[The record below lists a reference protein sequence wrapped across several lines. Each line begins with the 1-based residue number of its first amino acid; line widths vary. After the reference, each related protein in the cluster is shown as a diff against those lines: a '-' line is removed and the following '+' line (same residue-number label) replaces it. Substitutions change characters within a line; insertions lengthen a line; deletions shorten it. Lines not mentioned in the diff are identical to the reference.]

1 MIATRNAGKAA
12 ELERL
17 LRAIAGRVESLV
29 SRDAV
34 ALPPEGDRSYAENA
48 LAKARAAQAALGLP
62 AIGDDSGLEVDALDG
77 APGIRSA
84 RFAGEKAGDA
94 ENNALLLRR
103 LRGVPPARRT
113 ARFRCALALVGAGVE
128 PVVVEGVCEGTILE
142 APRGDGGFG
151 YDPLFLPA
159 GESRSFADLSEGEK
173 DRISHRG
180 RAAAALRNALG
191 RTNA

>member
-1 MIATRNAGKAA
+1 VIATRNAGKAA

-17 LRAIAGRVESLV
+17 LRGIAGRIESLV

-48 LAKARAAQAALGLP
+48 LGKARAAQEALGLP

-84 RFAGEKAGDA
+84 RFAGEMAGDA
-94 ENNALLLRR
+94 ENNALLLGR
-103 LRGVPPARRT
+103 LRGVAPGGRT
-113 ARFRCALALVGAGVE
+113 ARFRCALALIGAGGD

-142 APRGDGGFG
+142 TARGNGGFG

>member
-1 MIATRNAGKAA
+1 VIATRNAGKAA

-17 LRAIAGRVESLV
+17 LRGIAGRIESLV

-77 APGIRSA
+77 APGVRSA
-84 RFAGEKAGDA
+84 RFAGERAGDA
-94 ENNALLLRR
+94 ENNALLLGR
-103 LRGVPPARRT
+103 LRGVAPGLRT
-113 ARFRCALALVGAGVE
+113 ARFRCALALVGAGGE
-128 PVVVEGVCEGTILE
+128 AMVVEGVCEGTILE
-142 APRGDGGFG
+142 TARGNGGFG